1 MQITRD
7 WTVQQIAE
15 IAQPAQQTDP
25 LEIERAIELSIVMP
39 CLNEAETLGICID
52 KAQAALQKHDLR
64 GEVIIA
70 DNGSTDGSIQ
80 IAESKGARVVHV
92 PHKGYGAALTAGFK
106 AAHGRYIIMG
116 DSDDSYDFGEIMPFV
131 ERLRHGDAMVMGTRM
146 RGKILSGAMPV
157 LHRYFG
163 NPVLTGLGN
172 LFFHTRLSDYHC
184 GMRGFDRQMIL
195 DLGLRTPGMEFATE
209 MIAKAALHKSTISE
223 VPITYHPD
231 GRTRAPHLR
240 TWRDG
245 WRHLRFMLLLSPAWT
260 FLYPGLLFVL
270 LGIFGM
276 VITLPGTFVIGEIGL
291 DVHTLLVSGVAVIV
305 GFQILTFWLAARL
318 FAASIGLI
326 PLPRAVFRFVKGAP
340 LGTGLV
346 VSVIA
351 VGIGI
356 IPLLLSIRDWQEVG
370 FGALNYKVVL
380 RQLIPGLVLIALGVQ
395 ALVASFIVSL
405 LNFAEKM
412 VLES

>member
-1 MQITRD
+1 MNRNIS
-7 WTVQQIAE
+7 E
-15 IAQPAQQTDP
+15 
-25 LEIERAIELSIVMP
+25 IELSIVMP
-39 CLNEAETLGICID
+39 CLNEAETIGLCIG
-52 KAQAALQKHDLR
+52 KALAALRQHQIV

-70 DNGSTDGSIQ
+70 DNGSTDNSVE
-80 IAESKGARVVHV
+80 IAEQCGARVVHV
-92 PHKGYGAALTAGFK
+92 PHKGYGAALTAGFR
-106 AAHGRYIIMG
+106 AAAGRYIIMG
-116 DSDDSYDFGEIMPFV
+116 DSDDSYDFGEIWPFLKL
-131 ERLRHGDAMVMGTRM
+131 LRQGDQVVMGTRI
-146 RGKILSGAMPV
+146 RGKILPGAMPA

-184 GMRGFDRQMIL
+184 GMRGFDRQLML
-195 DLGLRTPGMEFATE
+195 DLQLRTPGMEFATE
-209 MIAKAALHKSTISE
+209 MIVKAALHKYSISE

-260 FLYPGLLFVL
+260 FLYPGLLLVVL
-270 LGIFGM
+270 GVIGM
-276 VITLPGTFVIGEIGL
+276 AITLPGTFVIGAIGL

-318 FAASIGLI
+318 FAASISLI
-326 PLPRAVFRFVKGAP
+326 PLSRAMFKIVKGAP
-340 LGTGLV
+340 LGIGLV
-346 VSVIA
+346 TSGTLITL
-351 VGIGI
+351 GI
-356 IPLLLSIRDWQEVG
+356 IPLTLSIEQWGNVS
-370 FGALNYKVVL
+370 FGALNYQVVL

-405 LNFAEKM
+405 LNFAENM
-412 VLES
+412 LSEG

>member
-1 MQITRD
+1 MNQKT
-7 WTVQQIAE
+7 AE
-15 IAQPAQQTDP
+15 I
-25 LEIERAIELSIVMP
+25 ELTIVMP
-39 CLNEAETLGICID
+39 CLNEAETLGICIN
-52 KAQAALQKHDLR
+52 KAQAALKKNDIC
-64 GEVIIA
+64 GEVIVA
-70 DNGSTDGSIQ
+70 DNGSTDESVQ
-80 IAESKGARVVHV
+80 IAENGGARVVHV
-92 PHKGYGAALTAGFK
+92 HHKGYGAALTAGIK
-106 AAHGRYIIMG
+106 EAQGKYVIMG

-131 ERLRHGDAMVMGTRM
+131 EKLRKGDQVVMGTRI
-146 RGKILSGAMPV
+146 RGKILPNAMPP

-184 GMRGFDRQMIL
+184 GMRGFDRQTML
-195 DLGLRTPGMEFATE
+195 DLELRTPGMEFATE
-209 MIAKAALHKSTISE
+209 MIVKAALHKCTISE
-223 VPITYHPD
+223 VPITYYPD

-240 TWRDG
+240 PWRDG

-260 FLYPGLLFVL
+260 FLYPGLILVL

-276 VITLPGTFVIGEIGL
+276 AITLPGTFVIGDIGL

-305 GFQILTFWLAARL
+305 GFQVLTFWLAARL
-318 FAASIGLI
+318 FAASISLI

-340 LGTGLV
+340 LGTGLII
-346 VSVIA
+346 SAIMI
-351 VGIGI
+351 GIGI
-356 IPLLLSIRDWQEVG
+356 IPLIISIREWQEVS

-380 RQLIPGLVLIALGVQ
+380 RQLIPGLVLIAIGVQ

-405 LNFAEKM
+405 LNFAENM